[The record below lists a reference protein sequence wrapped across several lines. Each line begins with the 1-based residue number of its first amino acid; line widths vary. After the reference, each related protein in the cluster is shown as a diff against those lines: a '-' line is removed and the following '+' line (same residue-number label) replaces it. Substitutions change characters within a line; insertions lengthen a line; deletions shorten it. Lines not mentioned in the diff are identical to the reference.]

1 MNPKIGRTDLPPRKI
16 LKMIAFLSILLHF
29 ANIPSITQTIMAQTA
44 APGQPSE
51 IYAGIELTAEEVR
64 AIALRVSRSEE
75 ESGLELIYSDNIRL
89 APGPAGAGQFTPEAA
104 IEAAETILKLLA
116 RLRQQFQTPP
126 ERVFLIGSGLGADRA
141 QELVKAVNK
150 STGKSITFLDVK
162 TEVQLSLVGTIPR
175 LSKVGETL
183 IDNRNSSALIEI
195 DNSGARGG
203 YQLLKHP
210 LYGANGP
217 NSMGAAGAAPGYDF
231 VTMDIPHGVAGE
243 TSFRQALREEREIK
257 PGLVN
262 RKRVYLTGSVPWA
275 VATLLYPENRQPF
288 VQLTIEEIDDFAG
301 KVARAPREIF
311 NPNLSFIRDRE
322 SRRKARSELEAVKSA
337 FTPELLVARV
347 EALRA
352 VASEFE
358 WQEKQVLFARFGYLG
373 CLLSYVR
380 LRVER

>member
-1 MNPKIGRTDLPPRKI
+1 MNPKIGRTAFNAPKI
-16 LKMIAFLSILLHF
+16 LKTIVSLSILLHR
-29 ANIPSITQTIMAQTA
+29 ADIPSIAQTTTAQTA
-44 APGQPSE
+44 AAAQPSE
-51 IYAGIELTAEEVR
+51 IYAGIELTAEDVR
-64 AIALRVSRSEE
+64 AIALRVSGSEE
-75 ESGLELIYSDNIRL
+75 EAGLELIYSGNIRL
-89 APGPAGAGQFTPEAA
+89 AWGPAGDGQFTPEAA
-104 IEAAETILKLLA
+104 NEAAEAVLKLLA
-116 RLRQQFQTPP
+116 RLRQQFQAPR
-126 ERVFLIGSGLGADRA
+126 ERVFLIGAGLGADRA
-141 QELVKAVNK
+141 EQLVKAVSK

-162 TEVQLSLVGTIPR
+162 TEIQLSLVGTIPR
-175 LSKVGETL
+175 LSKVDETV

-195 DNSGARGG
+195 DNSRTRGG

-217 NSMGAAGAAPGYDF
+217 NSLNAPEAAPGYDF
-231 VTMDIPHGVAGE
+231 VTMNIPHGVAGE
-243 TSFRQALREEREIK
+243 TSFRQALRQEREIK

-262 RKRVYLTGSVPWA
+262 RKRVYLAGSVPWA

-288 VQLTIEEIDDFAG
+288 VQLTIEEIEAFAE
-301 KVARAPREIF
+301 KLTRAPQEIF

-337 FTPELLVARV
+337 FTPELLAAGA

-358 WQEKQVLFARFGYLG
+358 WREKQVWFARFGHLG

-380 LRVER
+380 LRAER